1 MNEWYISTLSE
12 YPCVQVCEYH
22 HEKYDDSLLSVIV
35 FECCHCRIYT
45 LENYKPE
52 FVFTKIPGINKQ
64 KYGININYV
73 NLLTNI
79 YNIEVTGIPWHDHG
93 YIKKFPKAMRDHEKE
108 RILKLTDYDLAN
120 HYLLVGEDEG
130 WEEKEIGFWLY
141 GEIELTNSHGEVVEI
156 FVPQSE
162 TST

>member
-1 MNEWYISTLSE
+1 
-12 YPCVQVCEYH
+12 
-22 HEKYDDSLLSVIV
+22 
-35 FECCHCRIYT
+35 
-45 LENYKPE
+45 
-52 FVFTKIPGINKQ
+52 
-64 KYGININYV
+64 
-73 NLLTNI
+73 
-79 YNIEVTGIPWHDHG
+79 
-93 YIKKFPKAMRDHEKE
+93 MRDHEKE

-141 GEIELTNSHGEVVEI
+141 GEIELTNSYGEVVEI